1 MKPAERRRARQ
12 FAVQSVYQWQITKL
26 NAGQI
31 IDQFTV
37 DQDLSKTDVP
47 YFKELLTGVINHVE
61 DLDEKLSPYLSRKI
75 EDVDMVDIA
84 VLRIA
89 MFELTY
95 RTDVPHKVVLNEA
108 IELAKDFA
116 TDESYKFVNGVL
128 DKTLRSLKLRDV
140 EITKSWLNT

>member
-1 MKPAERRRARQ
+1 MKMKPAERRRARQ
-12 FAVQSVYQWQITKL
+12 FAVQAVYQWQITQA
-26 NAGQI
+26 NVGQI
-31 IDQFTV
+31 IEQFSV

-47 YFKELLTGVINHVE
+47 YFKELLTGVVNRVE
-61 DLDEKLSPYLSRKI
+61 SLDEKLSPYLSRKI

-95 RTDVPHKVVLNEA
+95 RSDVPHKVVLNEA

-128 DKTLRSLKLRDV
+128 DKALRSLKLREEAV
-140 EITKSWLNT
+140 NR

>member
-12 FAVQSVYQWQITKL
+12 FAVQAIYQWQITQ
-26 NAGQI
+26 AGVSQI
-31 IDQFTV
+31 IEQFSV

-47 YFKELLTGVINHVE
+47 YFKESLIGVVQHIE
-61 DLDEKLSPYLSRKI
+61 TLDEKLSPYLSRKI
-75 EDVDMVDIA
+75 DDVDMVDIA
-84 VLRIA
+84 VLRLA

-95 RTDVPHKVVLNEA
+95 RQDVPHKVVLNEA

-128 DKTLRSLKLRDV
+128 DKALRSLKLRE
-140 EITKSWLNT
+140 EIEK

>member
-1 MKPAERRRARQ
+1 MKPAERRSARQ
-12 FAVQSVYQWQITKL
+12 FAVQAVYQWQITKL

-47 YFKELLTGVINHVE
+47 YFKELLAGVINRVE
-61 DLDEKLSPYLSRKI
+61 SLDEKLSPYLSRKI
-75 EDVDMVDIA
+75 EDVDMVDLA

-128 DKTLRSLKLRDV
+128 DKALRSLKLR
-140 EITKSWLNT
+140 EETANS

>member
-12 FAVQSVYQWQITKL
+12 FAVQAVYQWQLTE
-26 NAGQI
+26 ATFAQI

-47 YFKELLTGVINHVE
+47 YFKELLSGVINRAE
-61 DLDEKLSPYLSRKI
+61 TLDEKLSPYLSRKI
-75 EDVDMVDIA
+75 KDVDMVDIA
-84 VLRIA
+84 ILRLA

-95 RTDVPHKVVLNEA
+95 RTDVPEKVVLNEA

-128 DKTLRSLKLRDV
+128 DKALRSLKLRS
-140 EITKSWLNT
+140 E

>member
-12 FAVQSVYQWQITKL
+12 FAVQAIYQWQITKL
-26 NAGQI
+26 NVGQI
-31 IDQFTV
+31 IEQFSI

-47 YFKELLTGVINHVE
+47 YFKELLTGVVNRV
-61 DLDEKLSPYLSRKI
+61 DSLDEKLSPYLSRKI
-75 EDVDMVDIA
+75 EDVDMVDKA
-84 VLRIA
+84 VLRLA

-95 RTDVPHKVVLNEA
+95 RTDIPHKVVLNEA

-128 DKTLRSLKLRDV
+128 DKALRSLKLREEVQD
-140 EITKSWLNT
+140 K